1 MLRLVLFAA
10 AFHTAYGVKSVSCH
24 DAETYWNYGANV
36 SCSVTLHE
44 RTGGMFAIDC
54 FWKAHEHKPWHKI
67 SRLDSYGW
75 THFES
80 DRRSKYYN
88 NTASL
93 KLSYDNKNHILN
105 ASHSAVAPGVTFFK
119 CHFYHRAMTRDGEA
133 EWKEATWKVTAYPLI
148 SLNTGFQVK
157 DLFVRVTYKNR
168 TDLKPKKKSRPKG
181 MSISVYHEKNSPFTP
196 TSNTSIQNE
205 NGTITYL
212 MTFSVPWADS
222 QGNATVD
229 VMVDNHNYK
238 KLFLFRRHSTR
249 YYAALTVLL
258 VLAAL
263 VVIAYIV
270 HRHRGTLKARLAFR
284 YNRDL
289 E

>member
-67 SRLDSYGW
+67 SRLDPYGW

-88 NTASL
+88 STASL

-119 CHFYHRAMTRDGEA
+119 CHFYHRARTRDGEA

>member
-10 AFHTAYGVKSVSCH
+10 AFHTAHGVSSVSCH

-36 SCSVTLHE
+36 NCSVTLYPKN
-44 RTGGMFAIDC
+44 GGMFAVDC

-67 SRLDSYGW
+67 SRLDAYGW

-88 NTASL
+88 TSL

-119 CHFYHRAMTRDGEA
+119 CHFYHIARTRDGGPD
-133 EWKEATWKVTAYPLI
+133 WKEATWKVTAYPLI
-148 SLNTGFQVK
+148 SLTTGFQVK

-168 TDLKPKKKSRPKG
+168 TDLKPKPKKSPNP

-263 VVIAYIV
+263 VIIAYIV

-284 YNRDL
+284 YTRDF